1 MERVTSASQAW
12 LSNAAPHFGQE
23 VGFIGVWA

>member
-1 MERVTSASQAW
+1 MERVTFVIQAW
-12 LSNAAPHFGQE
+12 LSNAAPDFGQE